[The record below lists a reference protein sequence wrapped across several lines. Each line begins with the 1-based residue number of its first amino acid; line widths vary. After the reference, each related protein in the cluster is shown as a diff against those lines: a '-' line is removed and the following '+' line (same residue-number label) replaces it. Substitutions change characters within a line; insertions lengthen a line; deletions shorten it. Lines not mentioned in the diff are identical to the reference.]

1 MASSST
7 SGSSRHSTSS
17 AYGPPDPCNDLGNL
31 LHPSKSITE
40 ICTSLSEL
48 SNGSKY
54 SMLFQHVSPPDT
66 LPRTYSHGCNRK
78 FNTSWLE
85 KFPWL
90 RYSPMLDGVFC
101 GACALLLDNE
111 KRKDKGALVNRPFA
125 NWVKLSDVLKTHSN
139 HLYHR
144 NALHSAEVL
153 KSTVENPASRLD
165 VMVSSALQSLI
176 AENKHILQQ
185 IVRSIIFLAKQG
197 LPFRGD
203 VEDVTSGKN
212 PGNFL
217 ALLAMLAESDD
228 LLHRHLYQPRAR
240 NATYLSPRSQN
251 DIISIIGYDMVRN
264 KILSEVRKARFYSI
278 LADEVSSH
286 NVEHLCLCLRFVDD
300 MSHIREEFIT
310 FLKLERVRAIDIT
323 NAIVNCLEGLGLSLN
338 ELRGQGYDGASTMS
352 GEKSGVQKRI
362 RDIQPKALYTH
373 CAGHS
378 LNLAIVSACTVLSV
392 RNAIDSI
399 KAFTLWI
406 KASPNER
413 HC

>member
-1 MASSST
+1 MTDSEISSSSSTSTSIAQSYRTMSMASSSCPTMSMASSST
-7 SGSSRHSTSS
+7 SGSSSHSTSS

-40 ICTSLSEL
+40 ICTSLNEL

-144 NALHSAEVL
+144 NALQSAEVL

-165 VMVSSALQSLI
+165 VMVSSALQSRI

-197 LPFRGD
+197 LPF
-203 VEDVTSGKN
+203 
-212 PGNFL
+212 
-217 ALLAMLAESDD
+217 
-228 LLHRHLYQPRAR
+228 
-240 NATYLSPRSQN
+240 
-251 DIISIIGYDMVRN
+251 
-264 KILSEVRKARFYSI
+264 
-278 LADEVSSH
+278 
-286 NVEHLCLCLRFVDD
+286 
-300 MSHIREEFIT
+300 
-310 FLKLERVRAIDIT
+310 
-323 NAIVNCLEGLGLSLN
+323 
-338 ELRGQGYDGASTMS
+338 
-352 GEKSGVQKRI
+352 
-362 RDIQPKALYTH
+362 
-373 CAGHS
+373 
-378 LNLAIVSACTVLSV
+378 
-392 RNAIDSI
+392 
-399 KAFTLWI
+399 
-406 KASPNER
+406 
-413 HC
+413 